1 MPSRT
6 AFLGVFLASAAVV
19 GFGVATVGAGAESRQ
34 AADALSKKIAAITQK
49 GIEGKR
55 DQPSTV
61 TLTQDELNSWFLFR
75 SPRYLPAGVS
85 KPSVALIGSGSLR
98 GTATLDLEAVA
109 RKRSR
114 NPLDPLSYLFG
125 RVPVTVTGTLR
136 TRNGMGRFDV
146 QAADVGGI
154 PVPKAIL
161 QELLSYYATT
171 PDSPDGI
178 RLDDAFA
185 LPANIQR
192 IDVAPGQMVVVQ

>member
-1 MPSRT
+1 MSFRT
-6 AFLGVFLASAAVV
+6 AFLAVFLAFAGGAEL
-19 GFGVATVGAGAESRQ
+19 GAGVESRQ
-34 AADALSKKIAAITQK
+34 AADALSKKIAAITQRGNEPRK
-49 GIEGKR
+49 GAA
-55 DQPSTV
+55 PSSV

-75 SPRYLPAGVS
+75 STRYLPAGVS
-85 KPSVALIGSGSLR
+85 KPSVALIGAGAMR

-109 RKRSR
+109 RKRSG

-136 TRNGMGRFDV
+136 TRDGMGRFDV
-146 QAADVGGI
+146 QSAEVSGI
-154 PVPKAIL
+154 PVPKSIL
-161 QELLSYYATT
+161 QELLSYYASS
-171 PDSPDGI
+171 PEQPDGI

>member
-1 MPSRT
+1 MLFRT
-6 AFLGVFLASAAVV
+6 AFLAVFLVFAA
-19 GFGVATVGAGAESRQ
+19 GAGLGAGVESRQ
-34 AADALSKKIAAITQK
+34 AADALSKKIAAITQRGNEPRK
-49 GIEGKR
+49 AAA
-55 DQPSTV
+55 PSSV

-75 SPRYLPAGVS
+75 SSRYLPAGVS
-85 KPSVALIGSGSLR
+85 KPSVALIGGGAMR

-109 RKRSR
+109 RKRSG

-136 TRNGMGRFDV
+136 TRDGMGRFDV
-146 QAADVGGI
+146 QSADVAGI
-154 PVPKAIL
+154 PVRRPSSGTAVVL
-161 QELLSYYATT
+161 RHHARA
-171 PDSPDGI
+171 PDGI